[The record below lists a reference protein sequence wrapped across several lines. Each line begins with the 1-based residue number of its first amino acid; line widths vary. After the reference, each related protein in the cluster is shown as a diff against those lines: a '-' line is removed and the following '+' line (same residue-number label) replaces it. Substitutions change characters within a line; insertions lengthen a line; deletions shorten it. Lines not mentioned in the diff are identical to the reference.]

1 MITSDDPEMNLF
13 CELNSKGWHFACEY
27 AIMTLDKIKRN
38 TTPIVFRLS
47 DGNKNR
53 EWRFMLRISLDRDYK
68 AAIYLRLSKEDGDFS
83 FSGDK
88 LESDSISNQ
97 RMLIMDYL
105 KKHPE
110 ITVVDEYVDDGFTG
124 ANFERPDFNRM
135 IDDVR
140 AGRIDCIV
148 VKDLSRFGREYI
160 GSGEYIQKVFPKLG
174 IRFIAI
180 NDNYD
185 NAQPGAAENELV
197 LPFKNLMNDSYCRDI
212 SIKVRTNLEA
222 KRRSGQFVGTRV
234 VFGYM
239 RSPDNKNQL
248 VVDTEAAP
256 VVQDIFKW
264 KIEGLSPAQI
274 ADRLNENNVPSPI
287 EYKKAKGSKQR
298 TAFQT
303 KKVALWSAVA
313 IYRILKNEMYCGT
326 LVQGKTTSPNHKVK
340 KTVAKPSNEWCRT
353 ENAHEAIISPAQFD
367 LVQRIML
374 DDTRSPVGSNG
385 VHPFSG
391 KIFCADCNSPMVRRV
406 SRSGGREYSYF
417 ICGGN
422 KSDKSFCS
430 SHSIKE
436 SIVYETVLAVVQ
448 GHIAAAMNM
457 AEALKEIDNLAWENR
472 ELEKIKAKI
481 AFQEEIIDKNR
492 RLKTGAYEDLQ
503 SGFITRDEYKAFSA
517 QFEQQIKEA
526 NETIM
531 RLTSERNS
539 VMGGLAEQQGWL
551 AQFKQYEN
559 VQALTRSVVV
569 NLIDHISIRE
579 DKDIDVQLLHCDRF
593 ASIVEFLADQKE
605 KEEAK
610 KIIRLTKEAV

>member
-1 MITSDDPEMNLF
+1 
-13 CELNSKGWHFACEY
+13 
-27 AIMTLDKIKRN
+27 
-38 TTPIVFRLS
+38 
-47 DGNKNR
+47 
-53 EWRFMLRISLDRDYK
+53 MLKLSLDREYK

-83 FSGDK
+83 FSHK
-88 LESDSISNQ
+88 KTESDSISNQ
-97 RMLIMDYL
+97 RILILDYL

-110 ITVVDEYVDDGFTG
+110 ITVVEEYCDDGFTG

-135 IDDVR
+135 IEDVKN
-140 AGRIDCIV
+140 GKIDCIV

-160 GSGEYIQKVFPKLG
+160 GAGEYIQKVFPALG

-185 NAQPGAAENELV
+185 NAQPGAADNELV

-234 VFGYM
+234 VYGYM
-239 RSPDNKNQL
+239 RAPDNKNQL
-248 VVDTEAAP
+248 VIDPEAAA
-256 VVQDIFKW
+256 VVQEIFKW

-274 ADRLNENNVPSPI
+274 AEHLNDNHIPSPI

-298 TAFQT
+298 TCFQT
-303 KKVALWSAVA
+303 KQVAQWSAVA
-313 IYRILKNEMYCGT
+313 IYRILKNEIYTGT

-340 KTVAKPSNEWCRT
+340 KTVVKPSSEWCRT
-353 ENAHEAIISPAQFD
+353 ENAHEAIISSSQFD

-374 DDTRSPVGSNG
+374 EDTRSPVGTKG

-391 KIFCADCNSPMVRRV
+391 KIFCADCGSPMVRRV
-406 SRSGGREYSYF
+406 SRSGGHEYSYF

-422 KSDKSFCS
+422 KNDKDTCS

-436 SIVYETVLAVVQ
+436 SVVYDAVLAVIQ

-457 AEALKEIDNLAWENR
+457 ADALTQIDKLAWENR

-481 AFQEEIIDKNR
+481 AFHEEAVDKNK
-492 RLKTGAYEDLQ
+492 RLKMGAYEDFR
-503 SGFITRDEYKAFSA
+503 SGFITREEYKTFSG

-526 NETIM
+526 KDAVSKLI
-531 RLTSERNS
+531 SERNS
-539 VMGGLAEQQGWL
+539 VMGGLREQQGWL
-551 AQFKQYEN
+551 SQFRQYEN
-559 VQALTRSVVV
+559 IQELTRNAVVS
-569 NLIDHISIRE
+569 LIDFIHIRE
-579 DKDIDVQLLHCDRF
+579 NKDIDVQLMHYDRF
-593 ASIVEFLADQKE
+593 ASIVEFLEEQSAKE
-605 KEEAK
+605 DKK
-610 KIIRLTKEAV
+610 KIIRVAREAV